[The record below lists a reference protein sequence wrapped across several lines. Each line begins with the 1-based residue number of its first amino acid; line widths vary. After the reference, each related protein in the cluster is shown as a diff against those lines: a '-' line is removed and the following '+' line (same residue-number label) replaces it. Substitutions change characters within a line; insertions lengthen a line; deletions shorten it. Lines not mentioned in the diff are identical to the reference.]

1 MYFVIK
7 KSSNNQYYFVI
18 VSANH
23 EVVAT
28 SETYYTKYSA
38 KKTIESI
45 KNNIDKD
52 SIIVDLTD
60 K

>member
-1 MYFVIK
+1 MYFVIY

-18 VSANH
+18 KGANH

-28 SETYYTKYSA
+28 SETYILKSSA

-45 KNNIDKD
+45 KNSINPD
-52 SIIVDLTD
+52 STVINVSD
-60 K
+60 

>member
-1 MYFVIK
+1 MYFVIS

-18 VSANH
+18 KGANH

-28 SETYYTKYSA
+28 SETYISKFSA

-45 KNNIDKD
+45 KNSINPDSMVIDIFD
-52 SIIVDLTD
+52 
-60 K
+60 

>member
-1 MYFVIK
+1 MYFVIY

-18 VSANH
+18 KSANH

-28 SETYYTKYSA
+28 SETYILKSSA

-45 KNNIDKD
+45 KNSINPDSTVIDVSD
-52 SIIVDLTD
+52 
-60 K
+60 